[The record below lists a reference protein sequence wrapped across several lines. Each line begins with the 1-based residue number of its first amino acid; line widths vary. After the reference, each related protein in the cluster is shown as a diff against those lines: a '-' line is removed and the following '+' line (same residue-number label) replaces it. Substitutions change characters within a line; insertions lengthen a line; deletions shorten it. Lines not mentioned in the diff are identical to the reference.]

1 MGLIDG
7 GSQHEMGVDM
17 PSKAVKPKWSIE
29 DAIRVGRGA
38 LVLANRDRDAIER
51 RLEAGL
57 IDGLLADLDRLEGK
71 RSEASRALTKLK
83 EATRTQDAMAA
94 EAKDF
99 VVATRA
105 AVARGR
111 ATKAER
117 EAFGL
122 SLRVNDRSVSSVV
135 RALDAFVAGA
145 TKYPAVARAAS
156 TLPEDIERAHAL
168 RAALTA
174 ADAAQESTKVSKKVP
189 VAERNATQV
198 RVEDATSAI
207 ASAGLIAFAGNPQKA
222 ETYRALIPSRSR
234 RRSTKPTA

>member
-1 MGLIDG
+1 MGLITG
-7 GSQHEMGVDM
+7 GSQHEKGANM

-38 LVLANRDRDAIER
+38 LVLASRDRDAIER

-57 IDGLLADLDRLEGK
+57 IDGLVADLDRLEGK
-71 RSEASRALTKLK
+71 RSEASRALTTLK
-83 EATRTQDAMAA
+83 EATRTQDAVAA
-94 EAKDF
+94 EAKEF
-99 VVATRA
+99 VVAARE

-122 SLRVNDRSVSSVV
+122 SLRIGRSVSSVV
-135 RALDAFVAGA
+135 RALDAFAAGA
-145 TKYPAVARAAS
+145 EKYPALARAAS
-156 TLPEDIERAHAL
+156 TLPEDVERARSL

-174 ADAAQESTKVSKKVP
+174 ADAAQESIKASKKLP

-207 ASAGLIAFAGNPQKA
+207 ASAGLIAFAGEPQKTEA
-222 ETYRALIPSRSR
+222 YRALIPSKRRAKRSV
-234 RRSTKPTA
+234 A